1 MKNWML
7 VSLILISLVIIMGV
21 SGCSAPA
28 TNSNA
33 DNTAAGTGS
42 NIQKTA
48 DGKIIC
54 ADPSCLGQNFASC
67 TPAQITMSSE
77 GQSITITIHGLV
89 NEKCHFTMVF
99 GNVTAADCYFNKA
112 DLTDK
117 VLNQMFGNKEGQD
130 AIISAACNQ

>member
-7 VSLILISLVIIMGV
+7 VSLILISLVIVMGV

-28 TNSNA
+28 NNSS
-33 DNTAAGTGS
+33 AAGAGS
-42 NIQKTA
+42 SIQKTA

-54 ADPSCLGQNFASC
+54 TDPPCLGQNFASC
-67 TPAQITMSSE
+67 TPAQTTMSSE
-77 GQSITITIHGLV
+77 GQSITITIQGLV

-130 AIISAACNQ
+130 AIISAACGQ

>member
-7 VSLILISLVIIMGV
+7 VSLILISLVIVMGV
-21 SGCSAPA
+21 SGCGAPA
-28 TNSNA
+28 NNSS
-33 DNTAAGTGS
+33 AAGAGS
-42 NIQKTA
+42 SVQKTA

-54 ADPSCLGQNFASC
+54 ADPPCLGQNFALC
-67 TPAQITMSSE
+67 TPAQTTMSSE